1 MGANVGGEVGE
12 VKVLEI
18 RTLLQYMATSSEWR
32 QSCDPNPPLF
42 EQEARRDSEPV
53 QPTSS
58 SQICPVPDPNLYK
71 NENFTSTLL
80 SVS

>member
-18 RTLLQYMATSSEWR
+18 RTLLQYMATSSEWL
-32 QSCDPNPPLF
+32 QSCDPIPLF

-53 QPTSS
+53 QPTLS